1 MVAVLLTGCEALYQS
16 YDFSERMPTGMPVQV
31 VEDEVWVT
39 SIPEAADVY
48 VQPYDP
54 EEVPSHDTDPE
65 AYRGKTPLRLTLPP
79 GSYWVELAFDAEV
92 FDLFFDPPYDD
103 VQFEQAGATYE
114 ALLFQPLTPG
124 AKRRVLRYYRLDK
137 QAGQG
142 QTLIALFHP
151 RGQPLERVLALY
163 PQSEQFTLASDPL
176 NNLLQQLEVPPE
188 AQERLLFLMRRG
200 GKAFWRESKDTYRVA
215 LEARQDE
222 IQGQIV
228 VLYTGHSLCR
238 PPCCRTAAVFRR
250 APQPSFQCFS
260 ITSIPPMNGCKT
272 SGIATLPSAR
282 WYTSSSGMRMRGEAT
297 TVLFRVWT
305 KRSAPS
311 WAR

>member
-1 MVAVLLTGCEALYQS
+1 MNTLSRFKTCWPLCLIAAVAVLLGGCEALYQS

-31 VEDEVWVT
+31 AEDEVWVT

-54 EEVPSHDTDPE
+54 EEVPSHDTNPE
-65 AYRGKTPLRLTLPP
+65 AYRGKTPLRLALSP
-79 GSYWVELAFDAEV
+79 GSYWIELAFDAEV

-151 RGQPLERVLALY
+151 RGQSLERVLALY
-163 PQSEQFTLASDPL
+163 PQSEQFTLAFDPL
-176 NNLLQQLEVPPE
+176 NDLLQQLDVPSE
-188 AQERLLFLMRRG
+188 AQERLLLLMRRG
-200 GKAFWRESKDTYRVA
+200 GKAFWRESADTHRVA
-215 LEARQDE
+215 LEARQGE
-222 IQGQIV
+222 IQGQVI
-228 VLYTGHSLCR
+228 VLYTGTPL
-238 PPCCRTAAVFRR
+238 P
-250 APQPSFQCFS
+250 APL
-260 ITSIPPMNGCKT
+260 
-272 SGIATLPSAR
+272 LPD
-282 WYTSSSGMRMRGEAT
+282 GGG
-297 TVLFRVWT
+297 F
-305 KRSAPS
+305 
-311 WAR
+311 

>member
-1 MVAVLLTGCEALYQS
+1 MKADMNTLSRFGPCWPACLVAVVAVLLTGCEALYQS
-16 YDFSERMPTGMPVQV
+16 YDFSERMPTDMPVQV

-39 SIPEAADVY
+39 SIPEGADVY

-200 GKAFWRESKDTYRVA
+200 GKTFWRESKDTYRVA
-215 LEARQDE
+215 LETRQGE

-228 VLYTGHSLCR
+228 VLYTGTPVPDPL
-238 PPCCRTAAVFRR
+238 
-250 APQPSFQCFS
+250 
-260 ITSIPPMNGCKT
+260 
-272 SGIATLPSAR
+272 LPD
-282 WYTSSSGMRMRGEAT
+282 GGG
-297 TVLFRVWT
+297 L
-305 KRSAPS
+305 
-311 WAR
+311 

>member
-1 MVAVLLTGCEALYQS
+1 MKAGMNPIGRFKTCWAVCLIAAAAVLLGGCEALYQS

-31 VEDEVWVT
+31 TANEVWVT

-54 EEVPSHDTDPE
+54 EEVPSHDTNPE

-79 GSYWVELAFDAEV
+79 GSYWIELAFDAEV

-124 AKRRVLRYYRLDK
+124 AKRRVLRYYRVDK

-142 QTLIALFHP
+142 QTLVALFHP
-151 RGQPLERVLALY
+151 RGRPLERVVPLY
-163 PQSEQFTLASDPL
+163 PQSEQFTLAADPL
-176 NNLLQQLEVPPE
+176 NDLLQRLEVPPE
-188 AQERLLFLMRRG
+188 TQERLLFLIRRG
-200 GKAFWRESKDTYRVA
+200 GKAFWRESADTHRVA

-222 IQGQIV
+222 IEGQAV
-228 VLYTGHSLCR
+228 VLYTGTPR
-238 PPCCRTAAVFRR
+238 PDPL
-250 APQPSFQCFS
+250 
-260 ITSIPPMNGCKT
+260 
-272 SGIATLPSAR
+272 LPD
-282 WYTSSSGMRMRGEAT
+282 GGG
-297 TVLFRVWT
+297 L
-305 KRSAPS
+305 
-311 WAR
+311 

>member
-1 MVAVLLTGCEALYQS
+1 MTAGMNIIRRFTTYWPVCLVALIAVLLSGCEALYQS
-16 YDFSERMPTGMPVQV
+16 YDFSEPMPTGVPVQV
-31 VEDEVWVT
+31 AEDEVWVT

-54 EEVPSHDTDPE
+54 ETVPSHDTDPQ
-65 AYRGKTPLRLTLPP
+65 AYRGKTPLRLSLPA
-79 GSYWVELAFDAEV
+79 GSYWIELAFDAEV

-151 RGQPLERVLALY
+151 RGQSLERVLALY
-163 PQSEQFTLASDPL
+163 PQIEQFTLASDPL
-176 NNLLQQLEVPPE
+176 NDLLQQLDVPSE
-188 AQERLLFLMRRG
+188 ARERLMLLMRRG

-215 LEARQDE
+215 LETRQDE
-222 IQGQIV
+222 IQGQAV
-228 VLYTGHSLCR
+228 VLYTGT
-238 PPCCRTAAVFRR
+238 P
-250 APQPSFQCFS
+250 
-260 ITSIPPMNGCKT
+260 
-272 SGIATLPSAR
+272 LPDPLLPD
-282 WYTSSSGMRMRGEAT
+282 GGG
-297 TVLFRVWT
+297 F
-305 KRSAPS
+305 
-311 WAR
+311 